1 VNVSLYAW
9 AATIG
14 FFVAVLIVD
23 LVVVDRRPHAFTT
36 KEAARWVTFYVFA
49 AIVFAGIVWQVYGG
63 QYAGEFVAGYITEY
77 SLSIDNLFVFLVIMT
92 SFAVPAAER
101 HRVLLVGIVIALVLR
116 GIMIA
121 VGAAVIE
128 RFSGAFY
135 VFGAFLLWTAWH
147 VAKSG
152 DDEPNPEGNG
162 LVRFVERRV
171 PTTKDYHGHKL
182 TVVLQNKRYVTPML
196 LVMLAIGTTDLLFAL
211 DSIPAVFGLTE
222 EPFIVFA
229 ANAFALMGLRQLYF
243 LLSGLADKV
252 IYLTYGLAVILGFIG
267 VKLILEAVE
276 KTTDL
281 HPPHINTW
289 VSLGVIVGVLVI
301 TTLASVIAVRRNPEL
316 AKKAHGG
323 ALGGEHEGEA
333 LTDVPDDAPHAGSTT
348 DATADSTTDSTKS

>member
-1 VNVSLYAW
+1 VNVQLWEW
-9 AATIG
+9 AVLIG
-14 FFVAVLIVD
+14 FFVVVLIID

-36 KEAARWVTFYVFA
+36 KEASRWVAFYVA
-49 AIVFAGIVWQVYGG
+49 AAAVFAVWMYLQHGG
-63 QYAGEFVAGYITEY
+63 DYAGQFVAGYVTEY

-92 SFAVPAAER
+92 SFVVPATER

-147 VAKSG
+147 VARSG

-162 LVRFVERRV
+162 LVRLVERRV
-171 PTTKDYHGHKL
+171 PTVREYHGHRL
-182 TVVLQNKRYVTPML
+182 TVVLEGKRYVTPML

-211 DSIPAVFGLTE
+211 DSIPAVFGLTK

-267 VKLILEAVE
+267 IKLILEAVDE
-276 KTTDL
+276 TTDL
-281 HPPHINTW
+281 HPPHIDTW
-289 VSLGVIVGVLVI
+289 VSLGFIVAVLAI
-301 TTLASVIAVRRNPEL
+301 TTVASLVAVKRNPALLE
-316 AKKAHGG
+316 KAHGG
-323 ALGGEHEGEA
+323 AMAGGHEGDA
-333 LTDVPDDAPHAGSTT
+333 LSDVPDD
-348 DATADSTTDSTKS
+348 TKH